1 MEGDTGN
8 SEQAARDRIWSAWP
22 VQPQAVVI
30 LGTGLGR
37 LANFVRHEAVLPY
50 ADLPGFAR
58 STALGHR
65 GRLICGTLRN
75 TPLLLLDGRC
85 HLYEGYS
92 LQQITLPIR
101 VAHACGARLLI
112 ATNASG
118 GLNPDYASGDIM
130 VMDDHINLLIRT
142 ILPQPPSA
150 TAGRPERAI
159 ASPYDEQLISQTL
172 QVAQQQGFTAH
183 RGVYVAMTGPNYET
197 RAEYRFLRS
206 IGGDAVG
213 MSTVPEV
220 DMACALGMR
229 ALGLSI
235 VTNVARPDSPE
246 VVCATDVIRAAERAE
261 PNVRKIMAQVVAHP
275 WLAADLR
282 AASVQRRLPE

>member
-1 MEGDTGN
+1 MEGGTDH
-8 SEQAARDRIWSAWP
+8 SEQAARVRIWSAWP
-22 VQPQAVVI
+22 VQPKAVVI

-58 STALGHR
+58 STALGHC
-65 GRLICGTLRN
+65 GRLICGSLRD

-92 LQQITLPIR
+92 LQQVTLPIR

-142 ILPQPPSA
+142 VLPQSPSA
-150 TAGRPERAI
+150 VLGRPQRAT
-159 ASPYDEQLISQTL
+159 ASPYDEQLITQTL

-213 MSTVPEV
+213 MSTVPEIDTASV
-220 DMACALGMR
+220 LGMR

-235 VTNVARPDSPE
+235 VTNVASPDAPQVVKATE
-246 VVCATDVIRAAERAE
+246 VVDAAEDAE
-261 PNVRKIMAQVVAHP
+261 PFVRTI
-275 WLAADLR
+275 LNEILR
-282 AASVQRRLPE
+282 EYA

>member
-1 MEGDTGN
+1 MEGGTGN

-22 VQPQAVVI
+22 VQPKAVVI

-37 LANFVRHEAVLPY
+37 IANFVRHEAVLPY

-142 ILPQPPSA
+142 VLPQHPCA
-150 TAGRPERAI
+150 TAGRPGRAF
-159 ASPYDEQLISQTL
+159 ASPYDELLINQTL
-172 QVAQQQGFTAH
+172 RVAQQQEFTAH

-235 VTNVARPDSPE
+235 VTNVASPDAPQVVKAAE
-246 VVCATDVIRAAERAE
+246 VVDAAEHAE
-261 PNVRKIMAQVVAHP
+261 PFVRTILDEILGEYA
-275 WLAADLR
+275 
-282 AASVQRRLPE
+282 

>member
-8 SEQAARDRIWSAWP
+8 SEQAARDRIWSVWP
-22 VQPQAVVI
+22 VQPKAVVI

-37 LANFVRHEAVLPY
+37 IADFVQHEAVLPY

-65 GRLICGTLRN
+65 GRLVCGTLHN

-85 HLYEGYS
+85 HVYEGYS

-101 VAHACGARLLI
+101 VAHACGATLLI

-130 VMDDHINLLIRT
+130 VMDDHINLLSCT
-142 ILPQPPSA
+142 AMPQSPCA
-150 TAGRPERAI
+150 YAGRPIRAT
-159 ASPYDEQLISQTL
+159 ASPYDEQLITQTL
-172 QVAQQQGFTAH
+172 QVAQRHGFAAH

-213 MSTVPEV
+213 MSTVPEI
-220 DMACALGMR
+220 DMACLLGMR

-235 VTNVARPDSPE
+235 VTNVASPDAPQVVKAAE
-246 VVCATDVIRAAERAE
+246 VVDAAEHAE
-261 PNVRKIMAQVVAHP
+261 PFVRAILDEILGENP
-275 WLAADLR
+275 
-282 AASVQRRLPE
+282 